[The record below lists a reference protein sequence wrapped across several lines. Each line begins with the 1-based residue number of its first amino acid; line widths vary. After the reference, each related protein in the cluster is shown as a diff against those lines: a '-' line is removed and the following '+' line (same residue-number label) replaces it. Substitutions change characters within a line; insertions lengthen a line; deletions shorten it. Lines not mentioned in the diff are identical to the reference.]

1 MFLAGVT
8 EYYIR
13 LIDSRIHAMMGLD
26 VVIQVGEPRYEKD
39 LIDKLDR
46 YSRDYNWIKDNHSE
60 LLKKYPLRYIA
71 VRDREVQHS
80 GESMRELLDEILEK
94 DEDPS
99 GFAIEFLTDE
109 KSAFIF

>member
-1 MFLAGVT
+1 
-8 EYYIR
+8 
-13 LIDSRIHAMMGLD
+13 MMGLD

-46 YSRDYNWIKDNHSE
+46 YSRDYNWIKDNHSIM
-60 LLKKYPLRYIA
+60 LKKYPRRYVA

-94 DEDPS
+94 DENPS
-99 GFAIEFLTDE
+99 EFAIEFL
-109 KSAFIF
+109 SSRS